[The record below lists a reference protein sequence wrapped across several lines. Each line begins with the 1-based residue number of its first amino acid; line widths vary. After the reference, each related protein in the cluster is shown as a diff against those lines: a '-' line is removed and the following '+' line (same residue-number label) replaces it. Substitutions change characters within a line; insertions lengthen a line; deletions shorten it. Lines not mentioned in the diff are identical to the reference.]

1 MATMNTSPET
11 LLNEHDVAR
20 ITRLSLTSVRR
31 WRLLGQGPKYLK
43 LEAAFGPPGRRAMTE
58 RQPTQRDRALK
69 RGANELMALC
79 QWALRDR
86 PRTLKQAQRR
96 YTKLCV
102 SLYQAIAARWPD
114 GH

>member
-1 MATMNTSPET
+1 MGSAFRK
-11 LLNEHDVAR
+11 LLSA
-20 ITRLSLTSVRR
+20 
-31 WRLLGQGPKYLK
+31 P
-43 LEAAFGPPGRRAMTE
+43 AGRRAMTE

-69 RGANELMALC
+69 RGADELMALC

-96 YTKLCV
+96 YAKLCV